1 MSKKENL
8 LSKLDPKKIPQH
20 IAIIMDGNGRW
31 AKKRGLPR
39 SAGHLAGVKTV
50 RRIVE
55 TSSNIGIKFLTM
67 YAFSTE
73 NWKRPKDEVSTI
85 MSLFKIY
92 LKKEISTFNKNDVRL
107 NVIGNTRELSDE
119 LQRIMDNALK
129 ETSANKGLTFTL
141 AINYGSREEIA
152 NAVKNI
158 VNDVE
163 KGIITRDIN
172 ENIISRYLYTS
183 DLPDPD
189 LLIRTSGEMRI
200 SNFLL
205 WQLSYAEIWVTDTY
219 WPDFEQ
225 TEYIKAVLDY
235 QNRQRRFGKHNG

>member
-1 MSKKENL
+1 MSKKEEL
-8 LSKLDPKKIPQH
+8 LSKLDHKKLPQH

-31 AKKRGLPR
+31 AKKRNLPR

-73 NWKRPKDEVSTI
+73 NWKRPKNEVSTI

-107 NVIGNTRELSDE
+107 NVIGNTGELSDDIQKA
-119 LQRIMDNALK
+119 LDDALK
-129 ETSANKGLTFTL
+129 KTSVNKGLTFTL
-141 AINYGSREEIA
+141 AINYGSRQEIT

-163 KGIITRDIN
+163 KGIITRYIN
-172 ENIISRYLYTS
+172 ENIITKYLYTS

-225 TEYIKAVLDY
+225 TEYIKAILDY

>member
-1 MSKKENL
+1 MSKKEEL
-8 LSKLDPKKIPQH
+8 LSKLDHKKLPQH

-31 AKKRGLPR
+31 AKKRNLPR
-39 SAGHLAGVKTV
+39 AAGHLAGVKTV

-55 TSSNIGIKFLTM
+55 TSSNIGIKFLTV

-107 NVIGNTRELSDE
+107 NVIGNTGDLSDD
-119 LQRIMDNALK
+119 LQKIIDNALK
-129 ETSANKGLTFTL
+129 KTSANKGLTFTL
-141 AINYGSREEIA
+141 AINYGSRQEIT

-163 KGIITRDIN
+163 KGIITKDIN
-172 ENIISRYLYTS
+172 ENIITKYLYTY

-225 TEYIKAVLDY
+225 TEYIKAILDY

>member
-1 MSKKENL
+1 MSKEDDV
-8 LSKLDPKKIPQH
+8 LSKLDSKKLPQH
-20 IAIIMDGNGRW
+20 VAIIMDGNGRW

-39 SAGHLAGVKTV
+39 AAGHLAGVKAV
-50 RRIVE
+50 RRIVK
-55 TSSNIGIKFLTM
+55 TSTNIGVKFLTL

-73 NWKRPKDEVSTI
+73 NWKRPRKEVDAI

-92 LKKEISTFNKNDVRL
+92 IKKEVSTFNKNDVRL
-107 NVIGNTRELSDE
+107 NVIGNIGDLSDD
-119 LQRIMDNALK
+119 LQEIIDNALK
-129 ETSANKGLTFTL
+129 KTSKNKGLTFTL
-141 AINYGSREEIA
+141 AINYGGRQEII

-163 KGIITRDIN
+163 KGIIRKDVN
-172 ENIISRYLYTS
+172 ESIISKYLYTS

-219 WPDFEQ
+219 WPDFKQ
-225 TEYIKAVLDY
+225 AEYVKAILDY

>member
-8 LSKLDPKKIPQH
+8 LSKLDPKKLPQH

-55 TSSNIGIKFLTM
+55 TSSNIGVKFLTM

-107 NVIGNTRELSDE
+107 NVIGNTGELSDG
-119 LQRIMDNALK
+119 LRKIMNNALK
-129 ETSANKGLTFTL
+129 KTSANKGLTFTL
-141 AINYGSREEIA
+141 AINYGSREEIT

-163 KGIITRDIN
+163 KGIISRDIN
-172 ENIISRYLYTS
+172 ESVISRYLYTS

-205 WQLSYAEIWVTDTY
+205 WQLSYAEIWVTNTY

-225 TEYIKAVLDY
+225 AEYIKAILDY

>member
-1 MSKKENL
+1 MISKDL
-8 LSKLDPKKIPQH
+8 LLKLDPKKLPQH
-20 IAIIMDGNGRW
+20 VAIIMDGNGRW
-31 AKKRGLPR
+31 AKKRRLPR
-39 SAGHLAGVKTV
+39 AAGHLAGVKTV
-50 RRIVE
+50 RRIVK
-55 TSSNIGIKFLTM
+55 TSSDIGIKFLTM

-73 NWKRPKDEVSTI
+73 NWKRPKDEINAI

-92 LKKEISTFNKNDVRL
+92 LKKEISTFNKNNVRL
-107 NVIGNTRELSDE
+107 NVIGNTENLSDD
-119 LQRIMDNALK
+119 LQEIIDNALK
-129 ETSANKGLTFTL
+129 KTSANKGLTFTL
-141 AINYGSREEIA
+141 AINYGSRQEII

-163 KGIITRDIN
+163 KGIINKDIN
-172 ENIISRYLYTS
+172 ESTISKYLYTS

-189 LLIRTSGEMRI
+189 LLIRTSGELRI

-205 WQLSYAEIWVTDTY
+205 WQLSYSEIWITDTY

-225 TEYIKAVLDY
+225 AEYIKAILDY

>member
-1 MSKKENL
+1 MSKKEEM
-8 LSKLDPKKIPQH
+8 LSKLDHKKLPQH

-73 NWKRPKDEVSTI
+73 NWKRPKNEVSTI

-92 LKKEISTFNKNDVRL
+92 LKKEISTFNKNDVKL
-107 NVIGNTRELSDE
+107 NVIGNTGELSDDIQKA
-119 LQRIMDNALK
+119 LDDALK
-129 ETSANKGLTFTL
+129 KTSVNKGLTFTL
-141 AINYGSREEIA
+141 AINYGSRQEIT

-158 VNDVE
+158 VNDVK
-163 KGIITRDIN
+163 KGIISKDIN
-172 ENIISRYLYTS
+172 ENIIGRYLYTS

-205 WQLSYAEIWVTDTY
+205 WQLSYAEIWITDTY

-225 TEYIKAVLDY
+225 TEYIKAILDY

>member
-8 LSKLDPKKIPQH
+8 LSKLDPKKLPQH

-107 NVIGNTRELSDE
+107 NVIGNTGELSDA
-119 LQRIMDNALK
+119 LQGIMDNAL
-129 ETSANKGLTFTL
+129 EATSANKGLTFTL
-141 AINYGSREEIA
+141 AINYGSREEII

-172 ENIISRYLYTS
+172 ENIIAKYLYTS

-225 TEYIKAVLDY
+225 AEYIKAILDY

>member
-1 MSKKENL
+1 MSKIEKL
-8 LSKLDPKKIPQH
+8 LSELDHKKLPQH

-50 RRIVE
+50 RRIVR

-73 NWKRPKDEVSTI
+73 NWKRPKAEVSTI

-107 NVIGNTRELSDE
+107 NVIGNIEDLSDD
-119 LQRIMDNALK
+119 LQKILDNALK
-129 ETSANKGLTFTL
+129 KTSANKGLTFTL
-141 AINYGSREEIA
+141 AINYGSRQEII

-225 TEYIKAVLDY
+225 TEYIKAILDY

>member
-1 MSKKENL
+1 MSKIEKL
-8 LSKLDPKKIPQH
+8 LSKLDHKKLPKH

-31 AKKRGLPR
+31 AKKHGLPR
-39 SAGHLAGVKTV
+39 PAGHLAGVKSV
-50 RRIVE
+50 RRIVRI
-55 TSSNIGIKFLTM
+55 SSNIGIKFLTM

-107 NVIGNTRELSDE
+107 NVIGNTEELSDD
-119 LQRIMDNALK
+119 LQEILDNALK
-129 ETSANKGLTFTL
+129 KTSANKGLTFTL
-141 AINYGSREEIA
+141 AINYGSRQEIT

-183 DLPDPD
+183 NLPDPD
-189 LLIRTSGEMRI
+189 FLIRTSGEMRI

-225 TEYIKAVLDY
+225 TEYIKAILDY

>member
-1 MSKKENL
+1 MVSNDL
-8 LSKLDPKKIPQH
+8 LPELDHKKIPQH

-39 SAGHLAGVKTV
+39 SAGHLVGVKTV

-107 NVIGNTRELSDE
+107 NVIGNIGDLSDD
-119 LQRIMDNALK
+119 LQKILDNALK
-129 ETSANKGLTFTL
+129 KTSANKGLTFTL
-141 AINYGSREEIA
+141 AINYGSRQEIT

-163 KGIITRDIN
+163 KGIITKEIN
-172 ENIISRYLYTS
+172 ESIISRYLYTS
-183 DLPDPD
+183 DLP
-189 LLIRTSGEMRI
+189 
-200 SNFLL
+200 
-205 WQLSYAEIWVTDTY
+205 
-219 WPDFEQ
+219 
-225 TEYIKAVLDY
+225 
-235 QNRQRRFGKHNG
+235 

>member
-1 MSKKENL
+1 MSKKEEL
-8 LSKLDPKKIPQH
+8 LSELDHKKLPQH

-50 RRIVE
+50 RRIVR

-107 NVIGNTRELSDE
+107 NVIGNTGDLSDG
-119 LQRIMDNALK
+119 LQKIMDNALEK
-129 ETSANKGLTFTL
+129 TSTNKGLTFTL
-141 AINYGSREEIA
+141 AINYGSREEIT

-163 KGIITRDIN
+163 KGIISRDIN
-172 ENIISRYLYTS
+172 ESIISRYLYTS

-205 WQLSYAEIWVTDTY
+205 WQLSYSEIWVTDTY

-225 TEYIKAVLDY
+225 TEYIKAILDY

>member
-1 MSKKENL
+1 MVSNEL
-8 LSKLDPKKIPQH
+8 LSELDNKKLPQH

-39 SAGHLAGVKTV
+39 SAGHMAGVKTV

-55 TSSNIGIKFLTM
+55 TSSDIGIKFLTM

-107 NVIGNTRELSDE
+107 NVIGNTGELSDN
-119 LQRIMDNALK
+119 LQKIMDNALK
-129 ETSANKGLTFTL
+129 KTSANNGLTFTL
-141 AINYGSREEIA
+141 AINYGSRQEII

-163 KGIITRDIN
+163 KGIITKDID
-172 ENIISRYLYTS
+172 ESIISRYLYTS

-225 TEYIKAVLDY
+225 TDYIKAILDY
-235 QNRQRRFGKHNG
+235 QNRQRRFGKHNR

>member
-1 MSKKENL
+1 MSKKEEL
-8 LSKLDPKKIPQH
+8 LSKLDPKKLPQH
-20 IAIIMDGNGRW
+20 VAIIMDGNGRW
-31 AKKRGLPR
+31 AKKRRLPR
-39 SAGHLAGVKTV
+39 AAGHLAGVKTV
-50 RRIVE
+50 RRIVK
-55 TSSNIGIKFLTM
+55 TSSDIGIKFLTM

-73 NWKRPKDEVSTI
+73 NWKRPKGEINAI

-92 LKKEISTFNKNDVRL
+92 LKKEISTFNKNNVRL
-107 NVIGNTRELSDE
+107 NVIGNTENLSDD
-119 LQRIMDNALK
+119 LQEIIDNALK
-129 ETSANKGLTFTL
+129 KTSANKGLTFTL
-141 AINYGSREEIA
+141 AINYGSRQEII

-163 KGIITRDIN
+163 KGIINKDIN
-172 ENIISRYLYTS
+172 ESTISKYLYTS

-189 LLIRTSGEMRI
+189 LLIRTSGERRI

-205 WQLSYAEIWVTDTY
+205 WQLSYSEIWITDTY

-225 TEYIKAVLDY
+225 AEYIKAILDY

>member
-1 MSKKENL
+1 MSKKEEL
-8 LSKLDPKKIPQH
+8 LSKLDPKKLPQH
-20 IAIIMDGNGRW
+20 VAIIMDGNGRW
-31 AKKRGLPR
+31 AKKRRLPR
-39 SAGHLAGVKTV
+39 AAGHLAGVKTV
-50 RRIVE
+50 RRIVK
-55 TSSNIGIKFLTM
+55 TSSDIGIKFLTM

-73 NWKRPKDEVSTI
+73 NWKRPKGEINAI

-92 LKKEISTFNKNDVRL
+92 LKKEISTFNKNNVRL
-107 NVIGNTRELSDE
+107 NVIGNTENLSDD
-119 LQRIMDNALK
+119 LQEIIDNALK
-129 ETSANKGLTFTL
+129 KTSANKGLTFTL
-141 AINYGSREEIA
+141 AINYGSRQEII

-163 KGIITRDIN
+163 KGIINKDIN
-172 ENIISRYLYTS
+172 ESTISKYLYTS

-189 LLIRTSGEMRI
+189 LLIRTSGELRI

-205 WQLSYAEIWVTDTY
+205 WQLSYSEIWITDTY

-225 TEYIKAVLDY
+225 AEYIKAILDY

>member
-1 MSKKENL
+1 MISKDL
-8 LSKLDPKKIPQH
+8 LLKLDPKKLPQH
-20 IAIIMDGNGRW
+20 VAIIMDGNGRW
-31 AKKRGLPR
+31 AKKRRLPR
-39 SAGHLAGVKTV
+39 AAGHLAGVKTV
-50 RRIVE
+50 RRIVK
-55 TSSNIGIKFLTM
+55 TSSDIGIKFLTM

-73 NWKRPKDEVSTI
+73 NWKRPKNEINAI

-92 LKKEISTFNKNDVRL
+92 LKKEISTFNKNNVRL
-107 NVIGNTRELSDE
+107 NVIGNTENLSDD
-119 LQRIMDNALK
+119 LQEIIDNALK
-129 ETSANKGLTFTL
+129 KTSANKGLTFTL
-141 AINYGSREEIA
+141 AINYGSRQEII

-163 KGIITRDIN
+163 KGIINKDIN
-172 ENIISRYLYTS
+172 ESTISKYLYTS

-189 LLIRTSGEMRI
+189 LLIRTSGERRI

-205 WQLSYAEIWVTDTY
+205 WQLSYSEIWITDTY

-225 TEYIKAVLDY
+225 AEYIKAILDY

>member
-1 MSKKENL
+1 MSKKEER
-8 LSKLDPKKIPQH
+8 LSELDHRKIPQH
-20 IAIIMDGNGRW
+20 VAIIMDGNGRW
-31 AKKRGLPR
+31 VKKRGLPR

-55 TSSNIGIKFLTM
+55 TSSNIGVKFLTM

-107 NVIGNTRELSDE
+107 NVIGNTGDLSDG
-119 LQRIMDNALK
+119 LQKIMDNALEK
-129 ETSANKGLTFTL
+129 TSANKGLTFTL
-141 AINYGSREEIA
+141 AINYGSREEIT

-163 KGIITRDIN
+163 KGIINKDIN
-172 ENIISRYLYTS
+172 ESTISKYLYTS

-189 LLIRTSGEMRI
+189 LLIRTSGELRI

-205 WQLSYAEIWVTDTY
+205 WQLSYSEIWITDTY

-225 TEYIKAVLDY
+225 AEYIKAILDY
-235 QNRQRRFGKHNG
+235 QSRQRRFGEHNG

>member
-1 MSKKENL
+1 MSKKEER
-8 LSKLDPKKIPQH
+8 LSELDHRKIPQH
-20 IAIIMDGNGRW
+20 VAIIMDGNGRW

-55 TSSNIGIKFLTM
+55 TSSNIGVKFLTM

-107 NVIGNTRELSDE
+107 NVIGNTGDLSDG
-119 LQRIMDNALK
+119 LQKIMDNALEK
-129 ETSANKGLTFTL
+129 TSANKGLTFTL
-141 AINYGSREEIA
+141 AINYGSREEIT

-163 KGIITRDIN
+163 KGIISRDIN
-172 ENIISRYLYTS
+172 ESIISRYLYTS

-205 WQLSYAEIWVTDTY
+205 WQLSYSEIWVTDTY

-225 TEYIKAVLDY
+225 TEYIKAILDY

>member
-1 MSKKENL
+1 MVSNDL
-8 LSKLDPKKIPQH
+8 LPELDHKKIPQH

-39 SAGHLAGVKTV
+39 SAGHLVGVKTV

-107 NVIGNTRELSDE
+107 NVIGNIGDLSDD
-119 LQRIMDNALK
+119 LQKILDNALK
-129 ETSANKGLTFTL
+129 KTSANKGLTFTL
-141 AINYGSREEIA
+141 AINYGSRQEIT

-163 KGIITRDIN
+163 KGIITKEIN
-172 ENIISRYLYTS
+172 ESIISRYLYTS

-219 WPDFEQ
+219 WPDFEPA
-225 TEYIKAVLDY
+225 EYVKAILDY

>member
-1 MSKKENL
+1 MSKKEER
-8 LSKLDPKKIPQH
+8 LSELDHRKIPQH
-20 IAIIMDGNGRW
+20 VAIIMDGNGRW

-55 TSSNIGIKFLTM
+55 TSSNIGVKFLTM

-107 NVIGNTRELSDE
+107 NVIGNTEDLSDD
-119 LQRIMDNALK
+119 LQKIMDNALEK
-129 ETSANKGLTFTL
+129 TSANKGLTFTL
-141 AINYGSREEIA
+141 AINYGSREEIT

-163 KGIITRDIN
+163 KGIISRDIN
-172 ENIISRYLYTS
+172 ESIISRYLYTS

-205 WQLSYAEIWVTDTY
+205 WQLSYSEIWVTDTY

-225 TEYIKAVLDY
+225 TEYIKAILDY

>member
-1 MSKKENL
+1 MHRIIKE
-8 LSKLDPKKIPQH
+8 KLPRH

-55 TSSNIGIKFLTM
+55 TSSNIGVKFLTM

-107 NVIGNTRELSDE
+107 NVIGNTGDLSDG
-119 LQRIMDNALK
+119 LQKIMDNALEK
-129 ETSANKGLTFTL
+129 TSANKGLTFTL
-141 AINYGSREEIA
+141 AINYGSREEIT

-163 KGIITRDIN
+163 KGIISRDIN
-172 ENIISRYLYTS
+172 ESIISRYLYTS

-225 TEYIKAVLDY
+225 TEYIKAILDY
-235 QNRQRRFGKHNG
+235 QNRQRRFGKDNG

>member
-1 MSKKENL
+1 MSKKEER
-8 LSKLDPKKIPQH
+8 LSELDHRKIPQH
-20 IAIIMDGNGRW
+20 VAIIMDGNGRW

-107 NVIGNTRELSDE
+107 NVIGNTEDLSDD
-119 LQRIMDNALK
+119 LQKILDNALK
-129 ETSANKGLTFTL
+129 KTSANKGLTFTL
-141 AINYGSREEIA
+141 AINYGSRQEII

-172 ENIISRYLYTS
+172 ESIISRYLYTS

-225 TEYIKAVLDY
+225 TEYIKAILDY

>member
-1 MSKKENL
+1 MSKKEEL
-8 LSKLDPKKIPQH
+8 LSELDHKKLPQH
-20 IAIIMDGNGRW
+20 VAIIMDGNGRW

-50 RRIVE
+50 RRIVR

-107 NVIGNTRELSDE
+107 NVIGNTGDLSDG
-119 LQRIMDNALK
+119 LQKIMDNALEK
-129 ETSANKGLTFTL
+129 TSTNKGLTFTL
-141 AINYGSREEIA
+141 AINYGSREEIT

-205 WQLSYAEIWVTDTY
+205 WQLSYSEIWVTDTY

-225 TEYIKAVLDY
+225 TEYIKAILDY